1 MTKKKKAAIEG
12 LDDLINTMPAALI
25 TQYKK
30 IEKVTIIDNIQQI
43 ETTYTQNIIGDEV
56 QNGITE
62 SYVKNKNKK

>member
-1 MTKKKKAAIEG
+1 MTKKKKALIEG
-12 LDDLINTMPAALI
+12 LYDLINTMPAALI